1 MASIIIFIHQ
11 PLNPRCVASAWHK
24 PTSYEGGWWRYSHF
38 KLYKQD
44 KRKTVDF
51 FCFKFL
57 INHILFQQ
65 SIFILILYLLLIK
78 NNELITILWKNNW
91 INLLELAWQTCNLDK
106 QSFNIKTEFEVIKFK
121 TPINMYFNF
130 NIK

>member
-1 MASIIIFIHQ
+1 
-11 PLNPRCVASAWHK
+11 
-24 PTSYEGGWWRYSHF
+24 
-38 KLYKQD
+38 
-44 KRKTVDF
+44 
-51 FCFKFL
+51 
-57 INHILFQQ
+57 
-65 SIFILILYLLLIK
+65 LLLIK

-91 INLLELAWQTCNLDK
+91 INLLGLAWKTCNLDK